1 MLCGVPCALS
11 FNLIGKSRFIT
22 RSVLSLTALVGTIG
36 RTAKRIVAAGP
47 EDSSTYLANANSSYV
62 NAFDYSGEVVVDDYC
77 ATVLI
82 DLNN

>member
-1 MLCGVPCALS
+1 MLSGVPCAFS
-11 FNLIGKSRFIT
+11 FNLVGKSRFIT
-22 RSVLSLTALVGTIG
+22 RSVLSLTTLVGTVG

-47 EDSSTYLANANSSYV
+47 EDSSTYLTNANSSYV
-62 NAFDYSGEVVVDDYC
+62 NAFDYSGELVISDYC